1 MVNIANW
8 KFEDL
13 GRFVGENVQ
22 EDSHLDFKESGA
34 ISVWD
39 KNQRDEITKDVSAF
53 ANADGGIL
61 IYGVVEG
68 KSRADEPVS
77 KFEKF
82 DVGIPTSI
90 TRESIENVLTSER
103 FIHKKIDGLKI
114 KTIEVPNSEGKRFYL
129 VIDIPR
135 SYRAPHMHN
144 PSKRYYKRHNFKAEP
159 MEGYEVED
167 IRNRT
172 VTPQV
177 QITFPF
183 KMRGM
188 EDQGAIHYYAAQ
200 FFLENVGTRSL
211 KDFYFELH
219 IPAVIAPDCGGA
231 LLQRPQSEIDDY
243 ETDDLDYK
251 IFHSKPQKEILFPGQ
266 KLLLCELTYKVDDSI
281 YSVITDYNPKFYWR
295 IYKDDSPP
303 DFGEEYIREIE
314 EF

>member
-1 MVNIANW
+1 MIDISNW

-13 GRFVGENVQ
+13 EHFVVENVQ
-22 EDSHLDFKESGA
+22 EDSHLDFKESSA

-39 KNQRDEITKDVSAF
+39 KKQRDDITKDVSAF
-53 ANADGGIL
+53 ANADGGML

-68 KSRADEPVS
+68 KSRAEEPVP

-82 DVGIPTSI
+82 DGGIPTSI
-90 TRESIENVLTSER
+90 TRESIENVLTSEHY
-103 FIHKKIDGLKI
+103 IHKKIDGLKI
-114 KTIEVPNSEGKRFYL
+114 KTIEAPNSEGSRFYL
-129 VIDIPR
+129 VIAIPR

-144 PSKRYYKRHNFKAEP
+144 PSWRYYKRHNFKAEP

-167 IRNRT
+167 IRNRI
-172 VTPQV
+172 VAPQI
-177 QITFPF
+177 QITYPYRIRS
-183 KMRGM
+183 M
-188 EDQGAIHYYAAQ
+188 QGQGEVHFYAAQ
-200 FFLENVGTRSL
+200 FFLENIGTRSL

-219 IPAVIAPDCGGA
+219 VPALISPDCGDA

-243 ETDDLDYK
+243 ETEDLVYK
-251 IFHSKPQKEILFPGQ
+251 IFHSKPQGGVVFPGQ

-281 YSVITDYNPKFYWR
+281 YDVITERNPKFYWR

-303 DFGEEYIREIE
+303 DSGEEYVREIE